1 MSDRK
6 IGQFL
11 RVNGK
16 LPKKRKAFSTTF
28 LCEGEPFQTAKD
40 YISTHKLRDATA
52 LLIPY
57 KYHELDT
64 PMGPI
69 TMVDMFPSG
78 EGVRLI

>member
-6 IGQFL
+6 LGKFL
-11 RVNGK
+11 RINGK

-28 LCEGEPFQTAKD
+28 LCTGEPIETAND
-40 YISTHKLRDATA
+40 YIATHKLRDATA

-64 PMGPI
+64 PMGSI

-78 EGVRLI
+78 ESVRLI

>member
-6 IGQFL
+6 LGQFL
-11 RVNGK
+11 RIHGK
-16 LPKKRKAFSTTF
+16 LPKKRKLSSTTF
-28 LCEGEPFQTAKD
+28 LCTGEPLKTAND
-40 YISTHKLRDATA
+40 YIATHKLRDATA

-78 EGVRLI
+78 EGVRVI